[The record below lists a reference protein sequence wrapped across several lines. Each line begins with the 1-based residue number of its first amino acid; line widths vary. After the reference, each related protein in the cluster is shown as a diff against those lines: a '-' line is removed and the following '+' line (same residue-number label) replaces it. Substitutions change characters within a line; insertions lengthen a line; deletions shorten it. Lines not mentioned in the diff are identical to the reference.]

1 MAEASA
7 LEQPLA
13 ASNGQHGLVER
24 ARRGDLA
31 AFEALIGPRSERLLR
46 LALSIC
52 RDEPDAR
59 DAIQEAFLRSW
70 RDLPRLRDPSRFD
83 AWLSRIVVNA
93 CRTTMRKRRRSS
105 AREIRVDS
113 MAVGL
118 EPATPGPADSLTRND
133 AIARAFARLDP
144 DRRAILA
151 LHYVDHRSVADIA
164 GALGIPEGTAKWR
177 LHAARNDLARA
188 IEHEEGEA

>member
-1 MAEASA
+1 
-7 LEQPLA
+7 
-13 ASNGQHGLVER
+13 
-24 ARRGDLA
+24 
-31 AFEALIGPRSERLLR
+31 
-46 LALSIC
+46 
-52 RDEPDAR
+52 
-59 DAIQEAFLRSW
+59 
-70 RDLPRLRDPSRFD
+70 
-83 AWLSRIVVNA
+83 
-93 CRTTMRKRRRSS
+93 MRKRRRSS